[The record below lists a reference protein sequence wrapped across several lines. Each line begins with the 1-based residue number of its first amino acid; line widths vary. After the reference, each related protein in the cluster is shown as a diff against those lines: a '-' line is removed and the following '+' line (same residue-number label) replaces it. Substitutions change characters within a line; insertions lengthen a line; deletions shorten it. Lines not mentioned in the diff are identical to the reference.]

1 MPLTKQKKE
10 AVVAEVAN
18 LLSESKMTVIAS
30 YKGTAVKDM
39 QSLRREAKQNGTTL
53 KVIKNRLVIQALK
66 KLDNLKAIDISELQG
81 MLAYA
86 FNSEDEVAPAQSLAA
101 FAKNNPSLSFVGAI
115 TAEGNWL
122 SSDQV
127 KALADLPSKPQLISS
142 VVSLLGSPIR
152 SVVSAVGSP
161 LPNVL
166 SGLQSKSN

>member
-86 FNSEDEVAPAQSLAA
+86 FNSEDEVAPAQSLEA